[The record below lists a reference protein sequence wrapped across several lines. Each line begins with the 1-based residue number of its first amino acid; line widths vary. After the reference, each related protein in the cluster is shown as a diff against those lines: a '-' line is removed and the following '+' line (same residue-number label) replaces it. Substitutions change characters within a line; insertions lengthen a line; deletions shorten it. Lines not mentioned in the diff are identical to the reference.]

1 MNWASLDLVS
11 IPNHESAAP
20 SLAKLIKSNIADYLH
35 SLMETSFCLSG
46 LASLKQ
52 TVTDTLTHNFLRY
65 ALLKILAAN
74 HTTVS

>member
-1 MNWASLDLVS
+1 
-11 IPNHESAAP
+11 
-20 SLAKLIKSNIADYLH
+20 
-35 SLMETSFCLSG
+35 METSFCLSG

-74 HTTVS
+74 HTTVSWKKTPNVVIYITHAVRDAW

>member
-1 MNWASLDLVS
+1 
-11 IPNHESAAP
+11 
-20 SLAKLIKSNIADYLH
+20 
-35 SLMETSFCLSG
+35 METTFCLSG

-74 HTTVS
+74 HTTVSWKKTPNVVIYITHAVRDAW